1 MKKLSGETVRLI
13 SSGQVITSVSSVVK
27 ELVENS
33 LDANADSIE
42 VKLENFGV
50 DKVEV
55 RDNGDG
61 IRPCDRDFMAQKH
74 FTSKITSH
82 SDLESLTTY
91 GFRGEALGSLCAISN
106 VTIATKTKLE
116 DFGRSYVLNQHGMI
130 ASSKPAQYGTGTTVT
145 AARLFHNIPVRK
157 QYYGSAKRR
166 QEELRR
172 VEDLLLTF
180 GVVRPSVR
188 FSLSH
193 NKCVIW
199 QKNRA
204 PDLRAA
210 LLNTVGSNV
219 MGQLQ
224 YVEKSHAESQVEIQG
239 YLPKLHS
246 DPHLVTRSTDDRVWT
261 SVNGRPVLLK
271 DVTKVVKQ
279 YYSQAHPNAVTVR
292 HLVMCLSIKTPPHLV
307 DINLEPNKTKVL
319 LQNKEAVLS
328 LVTEILEELYSQPPS
343 PIKDDCSGKVFAC
356 EQMETQESQN
366 IQLIP
371 QVEHQLASENSK
383 ITVSTVE
390 SDMQS
395 DQGGHQKEC
404 LSSGEQKMETDRT
417 RNSEV
422 SVNDEASVTVN
433 GGEVKNM
440 TTCAGD
446 TQPTFS
452 LSDGE
457 DDDLLAMC
465 LEDFAAFDS
474 PDSVG
479 LETAAHDGIKNSI
492 TETCDSTDID
502 GVKPCSDKTEHT
514 IRNDGRH
521 DDGDAVGWS
530 KGLVLSDQSGR
541 SVQPS
546 VLLVP
551 GKTLSLQG
559 ENDTHSEH
567 NSTGPKLPQ
576 TIKGDLVSALHSS
589 ANQET
594 THRSRG
600 DFMGNAVGPSEK
612 SAGLDQGNQ
621 SPGRHNSGSV
631 EEKTSGTD
639 NECIGPSPTRHSQDA
654 FAFFAKEH
662 KSDVKKKHPNLDFMA
677 INKILKTCWDQ
688 LNDEERENYRE
699 LQLKE
704 KQRHKDHMK
713 SAKLFST
720 SVDPGL
726 PAKKKKRTEKLSNQS
741 LIDEM
746 LASQRERRRQQIQA
760 SGKTEDVASQRPEL
774 TVAFSISALKRA
786 PSDTRK
792 SFGEDERRLIGRLP
806 GYGIWL
812 GIRANH
818 LTIFNQYR
826 AQEVVLYHHLLA
838 SHQLPRERLPVPIT
852 LSPSMFGD
860 RNWSALL
867 GMCSPV
873 TLADQSHPFTD
884 SRLLCNGFEIREL
897 IDPDAK
903 DARLEIVAMAIN
915 IPCYGLDDLKEVV
928 EAVATQS
935 SATVAECRP
944 LKVSNYLMG
953 EAVRMARCL
962 PEVMTWEEV
971 ADVVDA
977 VDNLASWKS
986 KLCLHGKSFEK
997 DLYTI
1002 PDVIISE

>member
-33 LDANADSIE
+33 LDANADNIE

-145 AARLFHNIPVRK
+145 ATRLFHNIPVRK

-199 QKNRA
+199 QKNKA

-261 SVNGRPVLLK
+261 SVNGRPVFLK
-271 DVTKVVKQ
+271 NMTKVVKQ
-279 YYSQAHPNAVTVR
+279 YYNQAHPNAVTVR
-292 HLVMCLSIKTPPHLV
+292 HLVMCLSIKTPPHLL

-319 LQNKEAVLS
+319 MQNKEAVLS
-328 LVTEILEELYSQPPS
+328 LVTEILEELYNQPPS
-343 PIKDDCSGKVFAC
+343 PTKGDCSGQVLAC
-356 EQMETQESQN
+356 EQMENGESEN
-366 IQLIP
+366 VQLVP
-371 QVEHQLASENSK
+371 QVEHQLTSDNNK
-383 ITVSTVE
+383 ITVSMAE
-390 SDMQS
+390 SEMRS
-395 DQGGHQKEC
+395 DQSGHQKEC
-404 LSSGEQKMETDRT
+404 VSSGEEKMETDRT
-417 RNSEV
+417 GNSE
-422 SVNDEASVTVN
+422 ASINGGNGVTVN
-433 GGEVKNM
+433 GIEVKNT

-479 LETAAHDGIKNSI
+479 REMAALDGVESNISK
-492 TETCDSTDID
+492 TCDSADID
-502 GVKPCSDKTEHT
+502 GVKPCSDETGHT
-514 IRNDGRH
+514 MRNDSRH

-530 KGLVLSDQSGR
+530 KGLALSDQSGR

-559 ENDTHSEH
+559 ENDKHSER
-567 NSTGPKLPQ
+567 NSAGPKLPQ
-576 TIKGDLVSALHSS
+576 TTEGDSVSALHSPT
-589 ANQET
+589 NQEMA
-594 THRSRG
+594 HRPRG
-600 DFMGNAVGPSEK
+600 DSSGNDVGPSEE
-612 SAGLDQGNQ
+612 SAGLVQSNQ
-621 SPGRHNSGSV
+621 SPGRQNSASV
-631 EEKTSGTD
+631 EEKTSGT
-639 NECIGPSPTRHSQDA
+639 NYECIGPSPTRHSQEA
-654 FAFFAKEH
+654 FTFFAKEH
-662 KSDVKKKHPNLDFMA
+662 KSDVKKKHPNLDFVA

-688 LNDEERENYRE
+688 LNEEERENYRE

-704 KQRHKDHMK
+704 KQRHKDQMK

-720 SVDPGL
+720 SINSGL

-746 LASQRERRRQQIQA
+746 LASQRERKRQEIEA
-760 SGKTEDVASQRPEL
+760 SRKTEDAASQRPEL
-774 TVAFSISALKRA
+774 TVAFSINALQRA
-786 PSDTRK
+786 PSHTRK
-792 SFGEDERRLIGRLP
+792 SFRDDERHLIGRLP

-812 GIRANH
+812 AIRANH
-818 LTIFNQYR
+818 LTVFNQYR

-838 SHQLPRERLPVPIT
+838 SHKLPRERLPVPIT

-867 GMCSPV
+867 GMRSLV
-873 TLADQSHPFTD
+873 TLANQSHPFID
-884 SRLLCNGFEIREL
+884 SRLLGNGFGIREL

-903 DARLEIVAMAIN
+903 DARLEIVDMASN

-928 EAVATQS
+928 EAVATKS
-935 SATVAECRP
+935 TATLAECRS

-971 ADVVDA
+971 VDIMNA

-1002 PDVIISE
+1002 PDIIASE